1 MIRWSVALVLVAAA
15 LPARAD
21 TDHAAIAE
29 RALNQ
34 TILPGFEA
42 LAAAT
47 AALAAETDAACAGQ
61 GPIEDAGVKTAYN
74 QAFDAWIGVEAFRFG
89 PLVEDNAG
97 FALAFW
103 PDTKGST
110 PRTLLTLLRDEDP
123 VVDDPEA
130 FAHISV
136 AARGFFALDWLL
148 FDPEAGGIV
157 AGAYSCRLLQAIAG
171 DVART
176 AGQALARWRD
186 PWAGIL
192 TSAGAAD
199 NPVYF
204 TPEEGTKALYSAL
217 TDALQADID
226 LRLGRPMGT
235 FDRPQPRRAEAWR
248 SGRSLENVAL
258 SLGALRAYAATAFG
272 PAIGEDYAGKVDA
285 RFDAALAAVDRV
297 GEPIDV
303 AVATTQ
309 GRLRVE
315 ALQTAVAHVQT
326 EIAERIGPTI
336 GVTAGFN
343 ARDGD

>member
-1 MIRWSVALVLVAAA
+1 MIRWTAALVLLATA
-15 LPARAD
+15 LPARAE
-21 TDHAAIAE
+21 TDHGAIAA

-42 LAAAT
+42 LAAET
-47 AALAAETDAACAGQ
+47 AALSAEAEAACAGQ
-61 GPIEDAGVKTAYN
+61 GPIEDTAVKAAYDR
-74 QAFDAWIGVEAFRFG
+74 AFDAWIGVEAFRFG
-89 PLVEDNAG
+89 PLAEENAG

-110 PRTLLTLLRDEDP
+110 PRTLLTMLRDEDP

-130 FAHISV
+130 FAHVSV
-136 AARGFFALDWLL
+136 AARGLFALDWLL
-148 FDPEAGGIV
+148 FDPEAGAIV
-157 AGAYSCRLLQAIAG
+157 AGGYSCRLLQAIAG
-171 DVART
+171 DAART
-176 AGQALARWRD
+176 SGQVLARWRD
-186 PWAGIL
+186 PWSHIL

-204 TPEEGTKALYSAL
+204 TSEEGTKVLYSAL
-217 TDALQADID
+217 TNALQADID

-235 FDRPQPRRAEAWR
+235 FERPQPRRAEAWR

-258 SLGALRAYAATAFG
+258 SLAALRAYAATAFG
-272 PAIGEDYAGKVDA
+272 PAIGADYAGQVDA
-285 RFDAALAAVDRV
+285 RFAAALAAVDRV
-297 GEPIDV
+297 GEPVDV

-309 GRLRVE
+309 GRIRVE
-315 ALQTAVAHVQT
+315 ALQTAVTHVQS

-343 ARDGD
+343 ALDGD